1 MPIHVPGIRDRRNRR
16 KRGDKRNMVA
26 SLPLTAMVDMFTVL
40 LVFLLQNYKEQNV
53 ALKFYKDLTLPEASQ
68 IKELSPAHVISI
80 SKSELRLDENVV
92 ATFREV
98 QATSGNIIDKLYQP
112 LSQMIAKEAKPQ
124 TTIRKTIRT
133 LVKGEDKN
141 KKDQNSKTGKIT
153 IQAEKSLDFGTV
165 KKVMY
170 TVAEAGGAEMN
181 FAVIRVVDKEMPS
194 PPK

>member
-16 KRGDKRNMVA
+16 KKGDKRNMVA

-53 ALKFYKDLTLPEASQ
+53 ALKFYKDLALPEASQ

-80 SKSELRLDENVV
+80 SKTELRLDETVV
-92 ATFREV
+92 ATFKEV
-98 QATSGNIIDKLYQP
+98 EATRGNTIDKLYQP
-112 LSQMIAKEAKPQ
+112 LSQMIAKESKPQ
-124 TTIRKTIRT
+124 QSIRKTIRT
-133 LVKGEDKN
+133 LVKGEDK
-141 KKDQNSKTGKIT
+141 KLTRAEQQAGKIT

-170 TVAEAGGAEMN
+170 TVADAGGAEMN
-181 FAVIRVVDKEMPS
+181 FAVIRVEDPLMPK
-194 PPK
+194 PKK